1 MLRKAGKE
9 NIVVDL
15 TNLYDHF
22 FVQTGECRAKVTAAR
37 LPYFDGDYWPG
48 AAEDLINQLNQEEDG
63 RKQNKKGTTK
73 KTITKRALKA
83 SGQSDLSGNASKDL
97 LLMHKVNFP
106 SIFCYYFPCQLIV
119 SNHNLYNYIIRYF
132 WVISLIYLVCDCNNC
147 LFLYTLFNIKL
158 SVLLNH
164 QKSDPVCKAYRI
176 YCTQKEH
183 RKDLGV
189 PSFSMGLVEIHI
201 HNAKCP

>member
-1 MLRKAGKE
+1 MLRKASKE

-22 FVQTGECRAKVTAAR
+22 FISTGECRAKVTAAR

-48 AAEDLINQLNQEEDG
+48 AAEDLIYQLRQEEDG

-97 LLMHKVNFP
+97 LLMHKV
-106 SIFCYYFPCQLIV
+106 IYYYTCIMLIV
-119 SNHNLYNYIIRYF
+119 F
-132 WVISLIYLVCDCNNC
+132 FTWEGD
-147 LFLYTLFNIKL
+147 LFQF
-158 SVLLNH
+158 V
-164 QKSDPVCKAYRI
+164 
-176 YCTQKEH
+176 
-183 RKDLGV
+183 
-189 PSFSMGLVEIHI
+189 F
-201 HNAKCP
+201 